1 MFDWLIDWLI
11 DWLVG
16 EVQSQKLFTSRLC
29 VEGLFRHLSVND
41 SDSSQTWNR
50 WEYSETRRTQ
60 PVKSDFSAWNVCS
73 LNTVLFSQTFQTV
86 TPNGVKAHLD
96 SNSLTQKYSHCTVA
110 FSLTDFFF
118 HSVTYCKWGFEGWC
132 ICFWKNTK
140 IYYKTKKKKLVL
152 YRILT
157 TFYSIRVS
165 APAPAEE
172 QPDNLCWQHLLLLL
186 HTCFPSSLCYCGKL
200 LHHIDLNSLTC
211 ASPWDQVRRHIA
223 PSGTIISINI
233 L

>member
-11 DWLVG
+11 DWLVR

-41 SDSSQTWNR
+41 SDSSQMWNR

-96 SNSLTQKYSHCTVA
+96 SNSLTQRYSYCTVA

-118 HSVTYCKWGFEGWC
+118 HSMLLTVNGALKADAYAFG
-132 ICFWKNTK
+132 NTQRY
-140 IYYKTKKKKLVL
+140 ITKKKKK
-152 YRILT
+152 
-157 TFYSIRVS
+157 S
-165 APAPAEE
+165 
-172 QPDNLCWQHLLLLL
+172 
-186 HTCFPSSLCYCGKL
+186 
-200 LHHIDLNSLTC
+200 
-211 ASPWDQVRRHIA
+211 
-223 PSGTIISINI
+223 
-233 L
+233 